1 MTVCKK
7 KIQDRVSELSKVLD
21 NATDAEIKQSG
32 YDAIRM
38 GLLLDELSVEAVNN
52 KPELLEEF
60 STLDLTLNNAKIE
73 MYQLL
78 ETLKHDLMHVSTRYV
93 VTNSNDLTSPAGY
106 HPDEKVF
113 LQTGIAIHTD
123 SLDNLPNCDQKLY
136 SFEINPPTA

>member
-7 KIQDRVSELSKVLD
+7 KIQDRVSKLSTILD

-38 GLLLDELSVEAVNN
+38 GLLLDELSVAEVND

-73 MYQLL
+73 MHQLL

>member
-7 KIQDRVSELSKVLD
+7 KIQDRVSKLSTILD

-38 GLLLDELSVEAVNN
+38 GLLLDELSVAEVND

>member
-7 KIQDRVSELSKVLD
+7 KIQDRVSKLSTILD

-60 STLDLTLNNAKIE
+60 STLDLTLNIAKIE
-73 MYQLL
+73 MHQLL

-93 VTNSNDLTSPAGY
+93 VVNSNDLTSPAGY

-136 SFEINPPTA
+136 SFEINPPTS

>member
-7 KIQDRVSELSKVLD
+7 KIQDRVSELSTVLD

-73 MYQLL
+73 MHQLL

>member
-7 KIQDRVSELSKVLD
+7 KIQDRVSELSTVLD

-38 GLLLDELSVEAVNN
+38 GLLLDELSVAEVND

-73 MYQLL
+73 MHQLL

-106 HPDEKVF
+106 HPDEKIF

>member
-38 GLLLDELSVEAVNN
+38 GLLLDELSVAEVND

-136 SFEINPPTA
+136 SFEINPPTS